1 MKIETILKL
10 YSPAKDLPVS
20 GTLQQENLLIDEN
33 ESISRIFIMELL
45 ETKGYTPKPA
55 ETKTLA
61 SIAGK
66 VKHYWFTSISIR
78 WKDFGNE
85 EVNAFQYINFEEYF
99 KESPEFH
106 GYHTGKQYGV

>member
-1 MKIETILKL
+1 MKRETILKL
-10 YSPAKDLPVS
+10 YLPIKDLLVS
-20 GTLQQENLLIDEN
+20 GTFQQENLLLAEH
-33 ESISRIFIMELL
+33 ESIRRIFIMEFLA
-45 ETKGYTPKPA
+45 TNGYTLKPA

-61 SIAGK
+61 SIEGK

-85 EVNAFQYINFEEYF
+85 EVNAFQYIDFEEFF

-106 GYHTGKQYGV
+106 GYHAGNRFAL

>member
-1 MKIETILKL
+1 
-10 YSPAKDLPVS
+10 
-20 GTLQQENLLIDEN
+20 
-33 ESISRIFIMELL
+33 MEFLV
-45 ETKGYTPKPA
+45 TNGYTLKPA

-61 SIAGK
+61 SISGK

-85 EVNAFQYINFEEYF
+85 EVNAFQYIDFEEFF

-106 GYHTGKQYGV
+106 GYHAGNQYGV

>member
-10 YSPAKDLPVS
+10 YLPAKELPVS
-20 GTLQQENLLIDEN
+20 GTFQQENLLLDEN
-33 ESISRIFIMELL
+33 ESIRRIFIMEFL
-45 ETKGYTPKPA
+45 ETKGYTLKPA

-61 SIAGK
+61 SIEGK

-99 KESPEFH
+99 KESSEFH

>member
-10 YSPAKDLPVS
+10 YLPINDLPVS
-20 GTLQQENLLIDEN
+20 GTFQQVDRSLNDN
-33 ESISRIFIMELL
+33 EIIRRIFIMEFLV
-45 ETKGYTPKPA
+45 TKGYSLKPA
-55 ETKTLA
+55 DTKTLA
-61 SIAGK
+61 SITGK

-85 EVNAFQYINFEEYF
+85 EVNAFQYIEFDDYF
-99 KESPEFH
+99 KESLEFH

>member
-10 YSPAKDLPVS
+10 YLPIKDLPVS
-20 GTLQQENLLIDEN
+20 GTFQQELEEN
-33 ESISRIFIMELL
+33 ESVRRIFIMEFL
-45 ETKGYTPKPA
+45 ETKGYTLKPA

-85 EVNAFQYINFEEYF
+85 EVNAFEHIVFEDYF
-99 KESPEFH
+99 KENPEFH
-106 GYHTGKQYGV
+106 GYHASKKFNL

>member
-10 YSPAKDLPVS
+10 YLPTTDLPVS
-20 GTLQQENLLIDEN
+20 GTFQHNALN
-33 ESISRIFIMELL
+33 ECNRRIFIMEFLAS
-45 ETKGYTPKPA
+45 KGYTPKPA

-66 VKHYWFTSISIR
+66 VKHYWFTAISIR

-85 EVNAFQYINFEEYF
+85 EVNAFQYINFEDYF
-99 KESPEFH
+99 EESPEFH
-106 GYHTGKQYGV
+106 GYHTGNQYGV